1 MQIQEKMP
9 LQQMFE
15 ERPIGGGYNN
25 MGQGGG
31 GANIMGDN
39 MDMLLN

>member
-15 ERPIGGGYNN
+15 ERPIGGGY
-25 MGQGGG
+25 MGQGGNDN

-39 MDMLLN
+39 MDMLLS